1 MNIKIRICPLAPLGT
16 NCYIIKADNGEA
28 AVMDPTSFGPALRRA
43 LEEEGISELKYILLT
58 HGHFDHITGADK
70 LRTAFGGKIAI
81 HRLDAPCLE
90 SSNES
95 RAADFGYPFKAFKE
109 DIILEDGAK
118 LSFGDG
124 EIEVIHTP
132 GHTVGSVCFKIG
144 DSLFTGDTLF
154 RMSIGRTDFPGGS
167 DELMIASLK
176 RLVALDG
183 NYRVLPGHNRET
195 TLESER
201 TRNWYIRRMV
211 K

>member
-16 NCYIIKADNGEA
+16 NCYIIKAENGDS
-28 AVMDPTSFGPALRRA
+28 AVIDPTSFGPALRRA

-95 RAADFGYPFKAFKE
+95 RAADFGYPFKAFRE
-109 DIILEDGAK
+109 DIILEDGNK
-118 LSFGDG
+118 LPFGDG
-124 EIEVIHTP
+124 EIEVMHTP

-144 DSLFTGDTLF
+144 DNLFTGDTLF
-154 RMSIGRTDFPGGS
+154 RLSIGRTDFPGGNML
-167 DELMIASLK
+167 EMMASLR
-176 RLVALDG
+176 RLKAIEG
-183 NYRVLPGHNRET
+183 SYQIYPGHDRV
-195 TLESER
+195 SELDYEKAF
-201 TRNWYIRRMV
+201 NPYMKGI
-211 K
+211 

>member
-1 MNIKIRICPLAPLGT
+1 MNVKIRICPLAPLGT
-16 NCYIIKADNGEA
+16 NCYIIKAENGDA

-43 LEEEGISELKYILLT
+43 LEEEGISELKYIFLT

-109 DIILEDGAK
+109 DIILDDGDK

-132 GHTVGSVCFKIG
+132 GHTVGSVCFKMG

-154 RMSIGRTDFPGGS
+154 RLSIGRTDFPGGNMLEMMS
-167 DELMIASLK
+167 SLR
-176 RLVALDG
+176 RLKAIEG
-183 NYRVLPGHNRET
+183 SYRIYPGHDRASDLDYEKAFNP
-195 TLESER
+195 
-201 TRNWYIRRMV
+201 YMKGI
-211 K
+211 